1 MVIPL
6 DLVHGVKVELVLY
19 NSIPSESTAEK
30 ASFERLC
37 HKISFRGVN

>member
-19 NSIPSESTAEK
+19 NSIPSEST
-30 ASFERLC
+30 FERSC

>member
-6 DLVHGVKVELVLY
+6 DLVHGFKVELVLY

-30 ASFERLC
+30 ASFERSY
-37 HKISFRGVN
+37 HKIWFRGVN